1 MLILGL
7 TGGIATGKTSASEY
21 FKSQGI
27 PIVDADL
34 LARLVVEPGKPAYYK
49 ILQHFGHLNI
59 LDSNK
64 KNLDRKRL
72 GELIFSNE
80 QMRKQL
86 NKCTHAYI
94 RREAFK
100 QLIKYFFQLQPI
112 VIWDVPLLFE
122 VGLNRYLTHTLVIS
136 CDQTIQLDRL
146 KQRDDINDNQQALQR
161 INAQMDLNEK
171 CRRAR
176 YVIDNSGT
184 KDVLHKELKEFLLTI
199 QPSKLNTIAWSIVLF
214 IPISFTY
221 GILRLWDL
229 FDYVKYRN
237 RS

>member
-7 TGGIATGKTSASEY
+7 TGGIATGKSSASEY
-21 FKSQGI
+21 FRSQGL
-27 PIVDADL
+27 PIVDADR
-34 LARLVVEPGKPAYYK
+34 LAHLVVEPGQPAYYQ
-49 ILQHFGHLNI
+49 ILKHFGHLNI
-59 LDSNK
+59 LETNSRSIN
-64 KNLDRKRL
+64 RKRL
-72 GELIFSNE
+72 GELVFTNE

-86 NKCTHAYI
+86 NKCTHRYI
-94 RREAFK
+94 RREALK
-100 QLIKYFFQLQPI
+100 QIINAFFQLKPM

-122 VGLNRYLTHTLVIS
+122 VGLHRYLTHTLVIS
-136 CDQTIQLDRL
+136 CDPTIQLDRL
-146 KQRDDINDNQQALQR
+146 KQRDEILDNQQALQR

-184 KDVLHKELKEFLLTI
+184 RDVLHKELGEFLVTI
-199 QPSKLNTIAWSIVLF
+199 QPSQINTLTWFIVLF
-214 IPISFTY
+214 IPISVTY

-229 FDYVKYRN
+229 VDYVKYRN

>member
-7 TGGIATGKTSASEY
+7 TGGIATGKSSASEY

-27 PIVDADL
+27 QIVDADQ
-34 LARLVVEPGKPAYYK
+34 LARLVVEPGKPAYNE
-49 ILQHFGHLNI
+49 ILKFFGHLNI
-59 LDSNK
+59 LEINSQK
-64 KNLDRKRL
+64 IDRKRL

-86 NKCTHAYI
+86 NKCTHGYI
-94 RREAFK
+94 RREALK
-100 QLIKYFFQLQPI
+100 QLINSFFQFQSI

-122 VGLNRYLTHTLVIS
+122 VGLNRYLSQTLVIS
-136 CDQTIQLDRL
+136 CDKLTQLERL
-146 KQRDDINDNQQALQR
+146 KKRDEILDDQQALQR

-184 KDVLHKELKEFLLTI
+184 KDVLHKELKDFLLTI
-199 QPSKLNTIAWSIVLF
+199 QPSQINTITWFITLC
-214 IPISFTY
+214 IPISLTY
-221 GILRLWDL
+221 VCLRIWD
-229 FDYVKYRN
+229 FIDQIKHRN

>member
-7 TGGIATGKTSASEY
+7 TGSIATGKTSASDY
-21 FKSQGI
+21 FKSHGI
-27 PIVDADL
+27 PVVDADL
-34 LARLVVEPGKPAYYK
+34 LARLVVQPGKPAYYR
-49 ILQHFGHLNI
+49 ILKHFGHLNI
-59 LDSNK
+59 LQLNSRY
-64 KNLDRKRL
+64 LDRKRL
-72 GELIFSNE
+72 GELIFPNE

-86 NKCTHAYI
+86 NKCTHGYI
-94 RREAFK
+94 RREALK
-100 QLIKYFFQLQPI
+100 QIIEYFFQLKPI

-122 VGLNRYLTHTLVIS
+122 VGLNRYLSHTLVIS

-146 KQRDDINDNQQALQR
+146 KQRDNINDNQEALQR

-184 KDVLHKELKEFLLTI
+184 KDVLHKELQEFLLTI
-199 QPSKLNTIAWSIVLF
+199 QPNRINTIIWFTVLF
-214 IPISFTY
+214 IPISLTY
-221 GILRLWDL
+221 GVLRIWDL
-229 FDYVKYRN
+229 FDRVKYRN

>member
-7 TGGIATGKTSASEY
+7 TGGIATGKTSASDY
-21 FKSQGI
+21 FKSHGI
-27 PIVDADL
+27 PVVDADL
-34 LARLVVEPGKPAYYK
+34 LARLVVEPGKPAYYR
-49 ILQHFGHLNI
+49 ILKHFGHLNI
-59 LDSNK
+59 LQLNSQY
-64 KNLDRKRL
+64 LDRKRL
-72 GELIFSNE
+72 GELIFPNE

-86 NKCTHAYI
+86 NKCTHGYI
-94 RREAFK
+94 RREALK
-100 QLIKYFFQLQPI
+100 QLIEYFFQLKPI

-122 VGLNRYLTHTLVIS
+122 VGLNRYLSHTLVIS

-146 KQRDDINDNQQALQR
+146 KQRDNISANQEALQR

-184 KDVLHKELKEFLLTI
+184 KDVLHKELQEFLLTI
-199 QPSKLNTIAWSIVLF
+199 QPNRINTIIWFTVLF

-221 GILRLWDL
+221 GVLRIWDL
-229 FDYVKYRN
+229 FDRVKYRN